1 MSWVEVVVLFVSG
14 TLAGIINTV
23 VGSGSLITFPVLL
36 ALGYPPV
43 LANVTNNV
51 GVFPGSISGAIAYR
65 KELKGQ
71 LRPVV
76 ALATFSAIGG
86 LSGALLL
93 LQLPAE
99 VFDTIVPALIVLA
112 LLLVVFGPRI
122 KRAIAAR
129 RLDRGEAEPS
139 NKVAL
144 FTTTAL
150 TGVYGGYFGA
160 AQGVI
165 LLSSLSI
172 LLPGSLQRAN
182 AYKNVLAATANGA
195 AAIVFVL
202 ISQVAWLAAGVIAIG
217 AIFGGQIGG
226 WVGQRLPPIVL
237 RIVIVVVGLA
247 AIAYFIIN

>member
-1 MSWVEVVVLFVSG
+1 MSWIEVVVLFVSG

-65 KELKGQ
+65 NELTGQ
-71 LRPVV
+71 LKPVL

-99 VFDTIVPALIVLA
+99 VFDGIVPALIVLA
-112 LLLVVFGPRI
+112 LLLVVFGPWI
-122 KRAIAAR
+122 KRTIAAR
-129 RLDRGEAEPS
+129 RLARDEAPG
-139 NKVAL
+139 NRFAL

-172 LLPGSLQRAN
+172 LLPGTLQRAN

-195 AAIVFVL
+195 ATIVFVL

-217 AIFGGQIGG
+217 AILGGQIGG
-226 WVGQRLPPIVL
+226 WVGQRLPPLVL
-237 RIVIVVVGLA
+237 RIVIVTVGLA
-247 AIAYFIIN
+247 AIAYFIVN